1 MTKKKIYFRAD
12 GNTDIGMGHVIRSL
26 ALADM
31 LKDKFECVFATR
43 YVNEYI
49 IAEIEKSCSS
59 YIKLSEKDNEHF
71 EEFLTYIKEED
82 TVVLD
87 NYFITTEYQKQ
98 IKGKGCKLVCIDDM
112 HEKHYVAD
120 VVINHA
126 PGLRENQFSGEPYTS
141 FALGPKYAMLRPKF
155 IEASKKSK
163 TIDKISNIF
172 VSFGGADFY
181 DLTNKCIKG
190 IINLENIQKINVVIG
205 SEYKHSEIYSTIKG
219 LEEKVVIHKKL
230 SESQMITL
238 MNECQLGI
246 VPSSTISYEVCSVK
260 MVVLVGY
267 YMENQ
272 INIYNGLKTSELIY
286 FGGDFNTY
294 TSEIFYDKVLDILKD
309 NPINYKNKIDRQ
321 SRLFDGKQ
329 NKRILSLILD
339 QNE

>member
-1 MTKKKIYFRAD
+1 MIKKILFRAD

-98 IKGKGCKLVCIDDM
+98 IKGKGCKLICIDDM
-112 HEKHYVAD
+112 HNKHYVAD

-126 PGLRENQFSGEPYTS
+126 PGLRENKFSVEPYTR

-205 SEYKHSEIYSTIKG
+205 SAYKHSEIYSTIKG
-219 LEEKVVIHKKL
+219 FEDKVVIHKKL
-230 SESQMITL
+230 SESQMMTL

-260 MVVLVGY
+260 MVVLGGY
-267 YMENQ
+267 YVDNQ
-272 INIYNGLKTSELIY
+272 EVIYKGLAFNGLLYS
-286 FGGDFNTY
+286 GGDFYKLNADD
-294 TSEIFYDKVLDILKD
+294 FKRKVLNIIKD
-309 NPINYKNKIDRQ
+309 NPVNYKKIITNQ
-321 SRLFDGKQ
+321 SKMFDGKQ
-329 NKRILSLILD
+329 KERFNKLI
-339 QNE
+339 ESIC